1 MAKIAIV
8 FVGLLALASV
18 GQAVLNTDRCVAGV
32 QQLLWGAREC
42 DITPLYPAKI
52 ECCQKKP
59 RLPQCCSCSVYAQHA
74 HWPHNEL
81 EASCV

>member
-32 QQLLWGAREC
+32 QQLL
-42 DITPLYPAKI
+42 LY
-52 ECCQKKP
+52 CFCM
-59 RLPQCCSCSVYAQHA
+59 LNV
-74 HWPHNEL
+74 
-81 EASCV
+81 V